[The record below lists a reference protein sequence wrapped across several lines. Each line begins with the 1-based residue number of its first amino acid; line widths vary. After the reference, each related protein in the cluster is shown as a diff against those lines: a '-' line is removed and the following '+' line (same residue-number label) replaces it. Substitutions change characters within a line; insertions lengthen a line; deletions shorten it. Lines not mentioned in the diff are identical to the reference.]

1 MVIALSSSLTQ
12 DISACMWY
20 CLRLMGCFNMVKWI
34 IFTVH
39 IPHDNPEL
47 LTYKIKEC
55 LIINFPF
62 NALPML
68 AETIPFMFTT
78 LSSCM

>member
-1 MVIALSSSLTQ
+1 
-12 DISACMWY
+12 
-20 CLRLMGCFNMVKWI
+20 MVKWI